1 MGVALLILKKNGSD
15 LLREIWLPMFQWNSG
30 TTPPKSNRTK
40 PIPVDHESQ
49 QIPKNPEPP
58 LINVEFYDAIEA
70 AEAVHEVLVTVEPQ
84 GSQEVPEP
92 LTATKPLVVV
102 IVEPQGPEEVP
113 EPLVENK
120 PLEVTEDQINPK
132 ILPTDKPKK
141 TTLRLVNLW

>member
-1 MGVALLILKKNGSD
+1 MALLILKKNGSD
-15 LLREIWLPMFQWNSG
+15 LLREIWLPMVQWNSG

-40 PIPVDHESQ
+40 PIPVDPESQ

-70 AEAVHEVLVTVEPQ
+70 AEAVPEVLVTQE
-84 GSQEVPEP
+84 SQEVPEP

-102 IVEPQGPEEVP
+102 TVEPQGPEEVP

-120 PLEVTEDQINPK
+120 PLEVTEDQINPM
-132 ILPTDKPKK
+132 LP
-141 TTLRLVNLW
+141 VH

>member
-15 LLREIWLPMFQWNSG
+15 LLREIWLPMVQWNSG

-40 PIPVDHESQ
+40 PIPVDPESQ

-70 AEAVHEVLVTVEPQ
+70 AKAVDEVVVTVEPQ

-92 LTATKPLVVV
+92 LTATKPLVVLT
-102 IVEPQGPEEVP
+102 VEPQ
-113 EPLVENK
+113 
-120 PLEVTEDQINPK
+120 
-132 ILPTDKPKK
+132 
-141 TTLRLVNLW
+141 